1 MQEQQAK
8 PVLVALD
15 DELDL
20 ANKPPLHNEIDVDA
34 IHDLRAHGG
43 EFQLR
48 FQAWGQEI
56 IVTHQTVR
64 VE

>member
-34 IHDLRAHGG
+34 IRDLRAHGG
-43 EFQLR
+43 EFELR
-48 FQAWGQEI
+48 FEAWGHHI
-56 IVTHQTVR
+56 TITDTHVS